1 MHCSGRSGQVKPHAK
16 RGIESPKTWG
26 FWGFLKLYKLIS
38 KVNIGSEIEEKTNRC
53 SFLPFV
59 DTLDSIKEIK
69 ILPQVEVKL
78 LVGV

>member
-1 MHCSGRSGQVKPHAK
+1 MYCGGPSRQVKPHAK
-16 RGIESPKTWG
+16 RGLESPKMRD
-26 FWGFLKLYKLIS
+26 FWGYLKFYKAIQI
-38 KVNIGSEIEEKTNRC
+38 VNIGSESEEKTNRC

>member
-1 MHCSGRSGQVKPHAK
+1 MYSSGPSRQVKPHAK
-16 RGIESPKTWG
+16 RGLESPKTRD

-59 DTLDSIKEIK
+59 DTLDSIKVM
-69 ILPQVEVKL
+69 P
-78 LVGV
+78 